1 MKELLIF
8 LKFQILHLL
17 EITISPQ
24 YITMKGEHM
33 YTFRTPIQNSWSVT
47 LLLFWC
53 GLIIGSSLYVPIPI
67 ISGFMHTF
75 HITTQSATLA
85 TSINTFGYALGAL
98 IAGRLSDVYDR
109 KSVINFG
116 LVTMAVGSFFIGV
129 TTTFFIFLILQ
140 GLLGIAAA
148 MFVPSAIAYV
158 VENVPKVQHI
168 KIIGYISTGLLM
180 SGIVGQIFS
189 GSLYTF
195 FAWQYIYMIL
205 SILYTLTLLMVI
217 RLRTHKQMKQPSVDL
232 SFFQSVRSLFHTP
245 VLVYSYGIT
254 FFLLFTFVGM
264 YTTLGAYLQHIFAL
278 KPTQILLIQ
287 AYGLIGTLIAPFTGQ
302 LVIRLGVRKTLLL
315 GSVLSSTGL
324 MGLGFCKSIL
334 SFGLMSAVYVLGI
347 SIITPTLISLIS
359 QKSGPYKATA
369 VSLYTFILFIGASLG
384 PYFSLF
390 MLKKNNYS
398 SVFLILSWLM
408 VLTIC
413 LATKITD
420 EKY

>member
-1 MKELLIF
+1 
-8 LKFQILHLL
+8 
-17 EITISPQ
+17 
-24 YITMKGEHM
+24 M

-75 HITTQSATLA
+75 HITTQAATLA

-158 VENVPKVQHI
+158 VENAPKVQHV

-205 SILYTLTLLMVI
+205 GILYALTFLMVM
-217 RLRTHKQMKQPSVDL
+217 RLRTHKQMKQSISVDL
-232 SFFQSVRSLFHTP
+232 SFFQSVRSLFHNSD
-245 VLVYSYGIT
+245 LVYSYGIT

-264 YTTLGAYLQHIFAL
+264 YTILGAYLQHIFAL
-278 KPTQILLIQ
+278 EPTQILRIQ
-287 AYGLIGTLIAPFTGQ
+287 AYGLLGTFIAPFTGQ

-315 GSVLSSTGL
+315 GSFLSSTGL
-324 MGLGFCKSIL
+324 MGLVFCKSIL
-334 SFGLMSAVYVLGI
+334 SFGLISAVYVLGI
-347 SIITPTLISLIS
+347 SIITPTLISLIG
-359 QKSGPYKATA
+359 QKSGPFKATA
-369 VSLYTFILFIGASLG
+369 VSLYTFILFVGASLG

-390 MLKKNNYS
+390 ILKKTNYS
-398 SVFLILSWLM
+398 SVFLILSCLM

-420 EKY
+420 DRTIA